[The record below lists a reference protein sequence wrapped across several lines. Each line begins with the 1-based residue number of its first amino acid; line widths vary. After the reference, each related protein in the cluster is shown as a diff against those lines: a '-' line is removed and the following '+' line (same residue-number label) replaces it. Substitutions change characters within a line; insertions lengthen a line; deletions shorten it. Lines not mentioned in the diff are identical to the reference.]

1 MYKKILKRLKTFTT
15 FTPFKKIKMK
25 KSILALGLVAMFFSC
40 NKSSDSAGEFKAAY
54 VDSSKLMKDYE
65 EVKQIDSK
73 YKIKSEEEGKS
84 LEGEIT
90 KFQKEVQTF
99 QENARLKGQAWAEQ
113 RAGELQKKEQEL
125 QYKQQLLVQSLQTE
139 SGKEMDSVIQKVKK
153 YIADYAKKN
162 NLDFVFNTE
171 DASTVIY
178 GKEQY
183 DITDKILSELNAKYK
198 GDAAASKVDE
208 VKEEKK

>member
-1 MYKKILKRLKTFTT
+1 MKTFTT

-40 NKSSDSAGEFKAAY
+40 NKSADSAVEFKAAY

-198 GDAAASKVDE
+198 GDTAASKVDE